1 MGRISALVLKV
12 MEYAKSFQDMTKLKQ
27 PAVIT
32 AGFVIGIAILINEVN
47 ALHPSIFAESSNSFG
62 ILKKLGLNKRI
73 VNGMDIVAVDKI
85 GAKYVFNKLILEKVK
100 NKGVNTKDAGNICVI
115 KNIST
120 KNFIPFTR
128 YLASP
133 YPAGME
139 RHIDNNM
146 EPHAMII
153 EFFKGPIKLD
163 I

>member
-1 MGRISALVLKV
+1 
-12 MEYAKSFQDMTKLKQ
+12 
-27 PAVIT
+27 
-32 AGFVIGIAILINEVN
+32 
-47 ALHPSIFAESSNSFG
+47 
-62 ILKKLGLNKRI
+62 
-73 VNGMDIVAVDKI
+73 MDIVAVDKI
-85 GAKYVFNKLILEKVK
+85 GAKYVFNKPILEKVK

-128 YLASP
+128 NLANP

-139 RHIDNNM
+139 RHMDNNM
-146 EPHAMII
+146 EPHAMIM